1 MENLFLPEW
10 APNIHPMLVHFPIAL
25 FMVAIFMD
33 LAGYILPKEWW
44 DEKKN
49 LILYGLSGL
58 AAVVTF
64 FSGKQAAD
72 SVFIEAETQNLLTA
86 HADWA
91 EYTVWFIGLYAL
103 LRIGLYV
110 WVKSEMPILKIG
122 MTLVSFIGAFLLF
135 QTGDRGAQMVYQY
148 GVGVQAIDL
157 ENPIQH
163 DHEVDHDESG
173 EAMDEDSESE
183 ENGHNEGTEEQGTN
197 ESSANGATSF
207 NVMDNGN
214 WEWEI
219 DENAVS
225 DLNNNF
231 HWLTGSLNEAN
242 AQVVSTANG
251 GYALSISGENLTG
264 FFVGH
269 DESYIKTQVD
279 YYIDITELEGTVWL
293 TSNVQDQ
300 TNFDFVSIASNG
312 EIKQGRIAAG
322 EEEVFEKGTAD
333 VSKTLFVR
341 VVANGDH
348 FRGYIDKEMIV
359 HGHADAPKAGAV
371 GVKVDGS
378 GTVKLEKM
386 ILTKL

>member
-25 FMVAIFMD
+25 FIVAVFMD
-33 LAGYILPKEWW
+33 IAGYILPKSWW

-49 LILYGLSGL
+49 LILYGLSGI
-58 AAVVTF
+58 AAVVTY

-72 SVFIEAETQNLLTA
+72 SVFIEAEVQNLLTA

-148 GVGVQAIDL
+148 GVGVNDTDL
-157 ENPIQH
+157 ESPSQE
-163 DHEVDHDESG
+163 DHEADHDES
-173 EAMDEDSESE
+173 SE
-183 ENGHNEGTEEQGTN
+183 EEAIEIT
-197 ESSANGATSF
+197 AIGASSF
-207 NVMDNGN
+207 NVMENGN

-219 DENAVS
+219 DINAVS

-231 HWLTGSLNEAN
+231 HWLIGSLSEAN
-242 AQVVSTANG
+242 TRIVSTTNSS
-251 GYALSISGENLTG
+251 YALSISGEDING

-269 DESYIKTQVD
+269 ESYLKTQVD
-279 YYIDITELEGTVWL
+279 YYIDITELDGTVWL

-312 EIKQGRIAAG
+312 EVKQGRIADG
-322 EEEVFEKGTAD
+322 KEDVFEKGTAD
-333 VSKTLFVR
+333 VSQTLFVR

-348 FRGYIDKEMIV
+348 FRGYIDKEMVV
-359 HGHADAPKAGAV
+359 HGHADAPDAGSV
-371 GVKVDGS
+371 GLKVE
-378 GTVKLEKM
+378 GTGIVKLEKM

>member
-25 FMVAIFMD
+25 FIVAVFMD
-33 LAGYILPKEWW
+33 IAGYILPKSWW

-49 LILYGLSGL
+49 LILYGLSGI
-58 AAVVTF
+58 AAVVTY
-64 FSGKQAAD
+64 FSGRQAAD

-103 LRIGLYV
+103 IRIGFYL
-110 WVKSEMPILKIG
+110 WGKSDVQILKIA
-122 MTLVSFIGAFLLF
+122 MTFVSFIGVFLLI

-163 DHEVDHDESG
+163 DHEEDHDES
-173 EAMDEDSESE
+173 AE
-183 ENGHNEGTEEQGTN
+183 EVGVLENTTI
-197 ESSANGATSF
+197 GASSF

-219 DENAVS
+219 DNNALS

-231 HWLTGSLNEAN
+231 HWLIGSLSEAN
-242 AQVVSTANG
+242 TQVVNNTNG
-251 GYALSISGENLTG
+251 SYALSISGENLNG

-269 DESYIKTQVD
+269 ETYLKTQVD
-279 YYIDITELEGTVWL
+279 YYINITELEGTVWL

-300 TNFDFVSIASNG
+300 ANFDFVSIASNG
-312 EIKQGRIAAG
+312 EVKQGRIEDG
-322 EEEVFEKGTAD
+322 KEDVFEKGTAD
-333 VSKTLFVR
+333 VSQSLFVR

-359 HGHADAPKAGAV
+359 HGHADAPNAGSV
-371 GVKVDGS
+371 GLKVEGS
-378 GTVKLEKM
+378 GILKLEKI
-386 ILTKL
+386 ILTNL